1 MVYFKSRVNDLAD
14 LRDFHAL
21 FVLNIVYTVAAANLY
36 LLLPFVT
43 DNHNAEDYVGI
54 TFMYCFP
61 CFFLV
66 FFFLETF
73 SYVSQSFCISQF
85 MFYTSWRK
93 TNRSSC
99 FAFLLKFHIDKRDGF
114 ANVSKPNLVLQP
126 HVLEKDKSVQLFRF
140 PIEIS
145 QNFTSWFCRLLFGK
159 LISNSRKNVSL
170 HFETPRNRSKYGI

>member
-1 MVYFKSRVNDLAD
+1 MS
-14 LRDFHAL
+14 
-21 FVLNIVYTVAAANLY
+21 VLPLCIAS
-36 LLLPFVT
+36 P
-43 DNHNAEDYVGI
+43 
-54 TFMYCFP
+54 
-61 CFFLV
+61 V
-66 FFFLETF
+66 FFSVLFLETF

-114 ANVSKPNLVLQP
+114 ANVSKPSLVLQP

-159 LISNSRKNVSL
+159 LISDSKEC
-170 HFETPRNRSKYGI
+170 FITFRNTLKSFKIRHLAAF